1 MAVEHEAL
9 DVRVWDQDY
18 SRWWQL
24 APFRRLD
31 LEHREDLS
39 VDTLTVTVSDN
50 HKVVPVLRNHRTTPV
65 PVTVTLNGWVWSGL
79 VSQLRQTSGGEVTVS
94 VAEDTK
100 HLQRMLARSRASV
113 AVDSDATEISGRVGR
128 VLADLAATGAQRT
141 GLPLYLNVQDEGD
154 NGTYEVK
161 ADDTVASVVEEA
173 LAAST
178 TYVSVRMLLPGMKV
192 PEGRV
197 VRVQGAVEGT
207 WEADR
212 ISRGAWPVAT
222 HNGLVRTAVKP
233 ATTPTP
239 HLSWIGK
246 GTISDNGTA
255 TGEMEGV
262 CWVPFIMADTDRG
275 YWQDESVK
283 VRVATRAQLNSDR
296 RTGWDEHVTYWYQG
310 TFGKREDTD
319 LLDKTARAGQVVKT
333 NGAKLESKA
342 AAESYIGAGAAYAW
356 FTGSVWVLANTTDYQ
371 VENTARQAK
380 ANTRIT
386 PGLLVQTRTERDRK
400 HIVFSSTPGGGLESW
415 ETTTSSPEAAMI
427 HASTQLD
434 EATLKAITSG
444 SLTAGTVIGEVPPGS
459 AGAVIGSANGVAE
472 TVDTLDVSAQPFA
485 TISGTDVSYSRVGA
499 KVNVNAA
506 GPFFYR
512 EMPLSLSSSGA
523 NPVGEMGREW
533 ARSQGSTS
541 ISLTPGFVR
550 HTVFGDDVPHE
561 RRVIPGW
568 LPGDRISFVDG
579 QTRISEVVSGVR
591 IEKDWDG
598 PLKVTPLLG
607 RQDNGVAD
615 AVMGRIR
622 KADSRARRALQLAP
636 RRIPQLTFDRR
647 VEGNTVI
654 DTRAQ
659 RYAATAET
667 NATAAGQA
675 AAEQAIKSADA
686 SSLARSK
693 ALVEAF
699 AGYGVRPDQMESAV
713 RSAKERL
720 KSDAARAAELSTDEL
735 FTVLAGGG
743 DSLYRLQRQ
752 LDEVNR
758 SNSAAGLSARSD
770 ILSAY
775 VAANNKTWDW
785 QRSVNQRLEE
795 QDRTIKRQSMGMAT
809 FGGDQGDFGFVTTAG
824 AVNVATWQL
833 SALGMEI
840 RNVSGEILSVVVV
853 GTNKFKELGFEE
865 ATLIS
870 NRQPAKFTQFN
881 KFTSGVIL
889 ASSA

>member
-39 VDTLTVTVSDN
+39 VDTLTVTISDS

-65 PVTVTLNGWVWSGL
+65 PVTVSLNGWVWSGL

-178 TYVSVRMLLPGMKV
+178 TYVSVRMLLPGMRV
-192 PEGRV
+192 PEGRL

-356 FTGSVWVLANTTDYQ
+356 FTGSC
-371 VENTARQAK
+371 
-380 ANTRIT
+380 
-386 PGLLVQTRTERDRK
+386 LLYT
-400 HIVFSSTPGGGLESW
+400 
-415 ETTTSSPEAAMI
+415 
-427 HASTQLD
+427 
-434 EATLKAITSG
+434 
-444 SLTAGTVIGEVPPGS
+444 
-459 AGAVIGSANGVAE
+459 
-472 TVDTLDVSAQPFA
+472 
-485 TISGTDVSYSRVGA
+485 
-499 KVNVNAA
+499 
-506 GPFFYR
+506 
-512 EMPLSLSSSGA
+512 
-523 NPVGEMGREW
+523 
-533 ARSQGSTS
+533 
-541 ISLTPGFVR
+541 
-550 HTVFGDDVPHE
+550 
-561 RRVIPGW
+561 
-568 LPGDRISFVDG
+568 
-579 QTRISEVVSGVR
+579 
-591 IEKDWDG
+591 
-598 PLKVTPLLG
+598 
-607 RQDNGVAD
+607 
-615 AVMGRIR
+615 
-622 KADSRARRALQLAP
+622 
-636 RRIPQLTFDRR
+636 
-647 VEGNTVI
+647 
-654 DTRAQ
+654 
-659 RYAATAET
+659 
-667 NATAAGQA
+667 
-675 AAEQAIKSADA
+675 
-686 SSLARSK
+686 
-693 ALVEAF
+693 
-699 AGYGVRPDQMESAV
+699 
-713 RSAKERL
+713 
-720 KSDAARAAELSTDEL
+720 SDAADE
-735 FTVLAGGG
+735 
-743 DSLYRLQRQ
+743 
-752 LDEVNR
+752 
-758 SNSAAGLSARSD
+758 
-770 ILSAY
+770 
-775 VAANNKTWDW
+775 
-785 QRSVNQRLEE
+785 
-795 QDRTIKRQSMGMAT
+795 
-809 FGGDQGDFGFVTTAG
+809 
-824 AVNVATWQL
+824 
-833 SALGMEI
+833 
-840 RNVSGEILSVVVV
+840 
-853 GTNKFKELGFEE
+853 
-865 ATLIS
+865 
-870 NRQPAKFTQFN
+870 
-881 KFTSGVIL
+881 
-889 ASSA
+889 